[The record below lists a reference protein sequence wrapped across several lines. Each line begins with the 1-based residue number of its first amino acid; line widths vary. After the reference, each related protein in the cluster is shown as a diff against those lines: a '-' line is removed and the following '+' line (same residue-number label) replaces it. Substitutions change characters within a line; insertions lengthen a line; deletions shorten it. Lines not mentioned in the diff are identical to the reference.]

1 MWSIAVT
8 VSLGIIIGLFLKW
21 TKNMTLINSKFQVI
35 GLSVLLFLMGVS
47 IGSNPEIVRNLSLI
61 GLKSMTFSILTVFF
75 SVLMIYLASQL
86 LRRKTS

>member
-1 MWSIAVT
+1 MWSITVT
-8 VSLGIIIGLFLKW
+8 VSLGIVIGLFLKW
-21 TKNMTLINSKFQVI
+21 TKKMTFFNSKFQVV

-61 GLKSMTFSILTVFF
+61 GLKSMTFSILTIFF

-86 LRRKTS
+86 FSRKTS